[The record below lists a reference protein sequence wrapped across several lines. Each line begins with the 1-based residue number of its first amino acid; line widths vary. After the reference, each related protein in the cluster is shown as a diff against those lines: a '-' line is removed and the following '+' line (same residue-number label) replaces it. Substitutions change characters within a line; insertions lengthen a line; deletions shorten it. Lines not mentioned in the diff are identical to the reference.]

1 MKKNFNILT
10 EQNNDSDFD
19 WKKVDKSVYD
29 SEIKKGKKGK
39 IKFGIYYIG
48 TPKQSTSTTTPQPT
62 TTDLPSWVE
71 PVKNCILQFG
81 DNNIVE
87 KVNDLNWVKVRHNND
102 SVSFFKND
110 GKWELYWSDNTNNT
124 PDFMGTWSCDGGNLL
139 IKCETD
145 KTQWTKSTDWVDQ
158 PKQVQFTDCSGT
170 YKKGCKS
177 DKIKEV
183 QSCLGV
189 TPTTGQW
196 WNKTQKAIED
206 KFPQFKDGFTDSDVD
221 VICNRKQSATNPT
234 GTNTTVTPQQS
245 GQQTKKPFSYSDVK
259 WVPFKESIKSK
270 NVLKEQQSS
279 LSTTEFWDKVING
292 GCLPSNHKKMGIF
305 QDENEPERI
314 TYMTK
319 DLDTDE
325 IFYWFRNG
333 VKINKDTNEKSTWTC
348 KALEEYKTESTKFNE
363 LLSQFGIKENELSKE
378 QLKSGINRITKTL
391 QNYINKGAI
400 SVIFGK
406 WNEMLA
412 QKGETIK
419 LVEFKDKSF
428 DPLSYD
434 TNDLNTNYYI
444 PKFDEYGWTNVNIY
458 FPKDQTKNLT
468 TVQKREYNETE
479 CEDAL
484 QSYLTAAIQYQGGDN
499 LIPQKQELKNFIKSC
514 ARYGKFSNTRFTKGE
529 LPELAKEIEVINSGF
544 LSKWFKELRV
554 LDFKEIKN
562 ILKGDTK
569 VIKAPNPYIVSLDIT
584 NEGSIRNI
592 IKTTLNEVK
601 ETKQKNL
608 IEENIVRTRT
618 FVLLENV
625 KLTNKKREI
634 KFVDEIIKES
644 FFLQSQ
650 NFDQQIIKE
659 EFWDV
664 LTGFL
669 GREGSE
675 SVFRTFKDRMG
686 DWLVTHLSPNKK
698 EGWIP
703 KAIKKSINKI
713 ELRDVEKITDCK
725 FLTKKLTDTI
735 IDSLNEKMMKGET
748 NENGLYDVVKSG
760 MSYDVNHP
768 RFKEELRFKISKMMC
783 PLIDKV
789 SGHLDKAFKTMKEKA
804 IYG

>member
-1 MKKNFNILT
+1 MKIIFENKKNVRKQEVL
-10 EQNNDSDFD
+10 E
-19 WKKVDKSVYD
+19 
-29 SEIKKGKKGK
+29 
-39 IKFGIYYIG
+39 
-48 TPKQSTSTTTPQPT
+48 QSTRDSRERTRN
-62 TTDLPSWVE
+62 DFPSWVE
-71 PVKNCILQFG
+71 PVKNCILQYN
-81 DNNIVE
+81 DTIE
-87 KVNDLNWVKVRHNND
+87 KAKDSNWVKLILSKGD
-102 SVSFFKND
+102 EAYFKND
-110 GKWELYWSDNTNNT
+110 KMWDYWVSGNTT
-124 PDFMGTWSCDGGNLL
+124 DKPDYTGTWSCEDGNLL
-139 IKCETD
+139 IKSNED
-145 KTQWTKSTDWVDQ
+145 KKQWTKDSGWVDQ
-158 PKQVQFTDCSGT
+158 PKQVQFTDCSGD

-196 WNKTQKAIED
+196 WNKTQKAIEE

-270 NVLKEQQSS
+270 KVLKEQQSRS
-279 LSTTEFWDKVING
+279 ETTEFWGKVING

-314 TYMTK
+314 AYMTK

-378 QLKSGINRITKTL
+378 QLKFGINRITKTL
-391 QNYINKGAI
+391 QSYINKGAI

-406 WNEMLA
+406 WNEMLT

-514 ARYGKFSNTRFTKGE
+514 ARYGKFSNTRFTKGK
-529 LPELAKEIEVINSGF
+529 LPKLAKEIEVINSGF

-562 ILKGDTK
+562 ILKGETK

-650 NFDQQIIKE
+650 NFDKQIIKE

-664 LTGFL
+664 LSGFF
-669 GREGSE
+669 GRENSE
-675 SVFRTFKDRMG
+675 EIFKTFKERMG
-686 DWLVTHLSPNKK
+686 DWLVLHLSPRKQD
-698 EGWIP
+698 GWIP
-703 KAIKKSINKI
+703 KAIKRAVNDIQ
-713 ELRDVEKITDCK
+713 LRDVEKITDCK
-725 FLTKKLTDTI
+725 FLTKKVTESI
-735 IDSLNEKMMKGET
+735 IESLNKKMLKGEKSD
-748 NENGLYDVVKSG
+748 NGLYDVIRDG
-760 MSYDVNHP
+760 MTYDVNNP
-768 RFKEELRFKISKMMC
+768 RFKDELKFKVSKMIC
-783 PLIDKV
+783 PLIARV
-789 SGHLDKAFKTMKEKA
+789 SSELDRTFEKMRERAMKA
-804 IYG
+804 